1 MVHALTLFGSP
12 LYGTSI
18 VGPSS
23 PLVLSEGLDPQKP
36 EDPPTHVGSSSLS
49 FPRPRTRGRF
59 CAPHRCER
67 NQRLLAFMEPSRN
80 GVFSPAR
87 RWRTRRRTRPSSATS
102 GLGKGP
108 LTCTTG
114 SVYIYIYI
122 FFIYIYI
129 AGLRRDIHAQMAEKA
144 ARSAGLP
151 TLVAEP
157 GSPGSTRC
165 FS

>member
-114 SVYIYIYI
+114 SVYIYI
-122 FFIYIYI
+122 FFYIYVYI
-129 AGLRRDIHAQMAEKA
+129 YMLDCAGTFMHKWRKRPRG
-144 ARSAGLP
+144 ARG
-151 TLVAEP
+151 
-157 GSPGSTRC
+157 C
-165 FS
+165 QHW